1 MHIFVERLDELR
13 QEKNMTWAE
22 LARATGLSPTAFNK
36 WVAGTRLPNID
47 SVAILAKYFNVPAG
61 YLIGTED

>member
-1 MHIFVERLDELR
+1 
-13 QEKNMTWAE
+13 MTWAE